1 MIANSGL
8 DYIRSRLGVHLS
20 HLHDIAGGLIVTMP
34 TEADWNNPELR
45 PYIDEALSASPEFT
59 TEQRLRILNLA
70 QDLAA
75 SRLTGTL
82 FGFTI
87 NAAGSPVTNKIVV
100 NRLYDLESR
109 INIARQI
116 AGV

>member
-1 MIANSGL
+1 MTGPKKEAFAGL
-8 DYIRSRLGVHLS
+8 
-20 HLHDIAGGLIVTMP
+20 
-34 TEADWNNPELR
+34 
-45 PYIDEALSASPEFT
+45 PY
-59 TEQRLRILNLA
+59 
-70 QDLAA
+70 

-100 NRLYDLESR
+100 NRMYDLESR

>member
-1 MIANSGL
+1 
-8 DYIRSRLGVHLS
+8 
-20 HLHDIAGGLIVTMP
+20 
-34 TEADWNNPELR
+34 
-45 PYIDEALSASPEFT
+45 
-59 TEQRLRILNLA
+59 LNLA

-109 INIARQI
+109 INVARRI
-116 AGV
+116 AGVC